1 MASGRMHPVAE
12 RALHALGKAGRKA
25 LERAG
30 VEAATTLADSLLED
44 VEQSSGGLSE
54 RARDARAKINDRKE
68 EHMGKRSKKRAA
80 DEEDDDDVEE
90 EEVEEDEDEDEDD
103 DEELDATELIDD
115 AEVMVRNALYILEAG
130 IKTGKVSKKLVAKLG
145 DVHEEIIE
153 LLEDE

>member
-12 RALHALGKAGRKA
+12 RALHALGRAGRKA

-30 VEAATTLADSLLED
+30 VEAASTLADSLLED

-90 EEVEEDEDEDEDD
+90 EEVEEEEDDEDEDNEDV
-103 DEELDATELIDD
+103 DATELIDD
-115 AEVMVRNALYILEAG
+115 AEVMVRNALYCLEAAA
-130 IKTGKVSKKLVAKLG
+130 KAGKVPKKLVAKLG
-145 DVHEEIIE
+145 DAHEEIIE
-153 LLEDE
+153 LLEE